1 MVLSK
6 TRTLSSTS
14 RCVPMIRTLGR
25 AWAIS
30 EDIERANNNLSG
42 YEKLLSRVM
51 AQRAQSSIWG
61 KAVIPQGMTPY
72 GKTHG
77 AAEFSH
83 ARIRW
88 NELSEAR
95 QLGPCSTRPR

>member
-6 TRTLSSTS
+6 TRTLSSAS

-77 AAEFSH
+77 
-83 ARIRW
+83 
-88 NELSEAR
+88 
-95 QLGPCSTRPR
+95 GPNSATHESDGMSFPRRASWAMLNAP